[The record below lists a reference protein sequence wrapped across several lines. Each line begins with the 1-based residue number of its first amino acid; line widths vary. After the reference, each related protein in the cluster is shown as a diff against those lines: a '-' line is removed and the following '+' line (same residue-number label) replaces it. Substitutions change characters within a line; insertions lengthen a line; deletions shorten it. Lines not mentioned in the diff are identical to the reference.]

1 MDVVKQAVDLGR
13 SCDSVVCLAITTLTL
28 NLWSFILIAPLLLC
42 RCWLRCVTNVCNKP
56 GCKVP
61 LPSYIEV
68 DPHEVLHGQ
77 LKKT

>member
-42 RCWLRCVTNVCNKP
+42 RCWLRCVTSQAAKYLY
-56 GCKVP
+56 P
-61 LPSYIEV
+61 LILRLIPMKYSM
-68 DPHEVLHGQ
+68 GS
-77 LKKT
+77 

>member
-28 NLWSFILIAPLLLC
+28 NLWSFILIAPLLL
-42 RCWLRCVTNVCNKP
+42 LQMLAEVCNKP